1 MGFFTIVLPLILLVA
16 ILIGFIRLRSQP
28 IAKPSSPHSAGRGVA
43 DAYSKDETVFSQLGG
58 AAAVDAAVDIF
69 YRRVLNDP
77 YVAPFFEGVDM
88 VKQAGKQ
95 KAFLTMAFGGPHN
108 YTGKDMRE
116 GHRYLVKMGL
126 DDTHFDHILMHIR
139 STLAEL
145 GVNNGLIA
153 QVIAVAE
160 STRDDVLDRDPSQKE
175 DTYSRDET
183 VFSQLGGAAAVD
195 AAVDI
200 FYRRVLNDPYVAPFF
215 EGVDMVKQAGKQ
227 KAFLTMAFG
236 GPHNYTG
243 KDMREGHRYLVKMGL
258 DDTHFDHILMHI
270 RSTLAELGV
279 NNGLIAQVIVVA
291 ESTRDDVLDH

>member
-1 MGFFTIVLPLILLVA
+1 MGFFTIVLPLLLLVA

-28 IAKPSSPHSAGRGVA
+28 VAAHSAA
-43 DAYSKDETVFSQLGG
+43 DGSGGSVYSGDTTLFEQLGG
-58 AAAVDAAVDIF
+58 VAAVDAAIDIF

-77 YVAPFFEGVDM
+77 YVVPFFEGVDM
-88 VKQAGKQ
+88 DKQAAKQ

-116 GHRYLVKMGL
+116 GHRHLVKMGL
-126 DDTHFDHILMHIR
+126 DDTHFDHILMHLR

-145 GVNNGLIA
+145 GVSNHLIA
-153 QVIAVAE
+153 DVIAVAE
-160 STRDDVLDRDPSQKE
+160 STRDDVLDRQKK
-175 DTYSRDET
+175 DAYSGDAT
-183 VFSQLGGAAAVD
+183 LFTQLGGAPAVD
-195 AAVDI
+195 AAIDI
-200 FYRRVLNDPYVAPFF
+200 FYRRVLNDPYVVPFF
-215 EGVDMVKQAGKQ
+215 EGVDMEKQAAKQ

-243 KDMREGHRYLVKMGL
+243 KDMREGHRHLIKMGL

-279 NNGLIAQVIVVA
+279 GNDLITQVIAVA
-291 ESTRDDVLDH
+291 ESTRDDVLDR